1 MDRQKARLNEK
12 KEDTIKI
19 WHEMKEKTTFP
30 LWTNIKFWYQWINND
45 MLMSVKY
52 VKLVLTFLFQR
63 IIIVNWFKKQTNN
76 NKNTK
81 QQTLFK

>member
-1 MDRQKARLNEK
+1 
-12 KEDTIKI
+12 
-19 WHEMKEKTTFP
+19 MKEKATFP
-30 LWTNIKFWYQWINND
+30 LWTNIKFWYQWINNE
-45 MLMSVKY
+45 MSVKY

-81 QQTLFK
+81 QQTLFN